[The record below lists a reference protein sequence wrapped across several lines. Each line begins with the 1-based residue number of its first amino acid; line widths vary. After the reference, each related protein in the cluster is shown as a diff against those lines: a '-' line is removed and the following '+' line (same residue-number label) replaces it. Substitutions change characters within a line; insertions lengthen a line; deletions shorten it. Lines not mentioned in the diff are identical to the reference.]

1 MTFDLD
7 LGLTTFDL
15 DLDFLFKRLKS
26 LGWWVGGCTYDYN
39 ISLSPN
45 LLNLRLKTF
54 DLDLDFGLTIVD
66 IEINTRTTAPNLGK
80 RHT

>member
-1 MTFDLD
+1 MDVTLE
-7 LGLTTFDL
+7 
-15 DLDFLFKRLKS
+15 
-26 LGWWVGGCTYDYN
+26 CTCDYSV
-39 ISLSPN
+39 SLSPN
-45 LLNLRLKTF
+45 LWIERLKTF